1 MDFFYVLT
9 VFQVYSTEKGK
20 KMPNSKIFI
29 IFFFSPNLYVLLIF
43 FGANFLSYESIK
55 KSFFLE
61 KRLKWAQ
68 ELKYGVFER
77 YTQLIFHL
85 C

>member
-1 MDFFYVLT
+1 MQNKICELDFRPLIEI
-9 VFQVYSTEKGK
+9 SK
-20 KMPNSKIFI
+20 KLK
-29 IFFFSPNLYVLLIF
+29 LHVLLIF